1 MRFNEA
7 QQEAVDF
14 YQGPCLT
21 LAGPGS
27 GKTAVITHRTKNLI
41 EKYGVSPSEILVVT
55 FTKAAA
61 MEMKERFLSLTNQT
75 STTATFGTFH
85 AVFFTVLKYA
95 YHYRAENIIRDEQK
109 VVFIRN
115 LLRHFPID
123 YEDENECIQT
133 LLSEISGVK
142 NSNIPIE
149 HYYSSNFPEHTF
161 RDVFMNYQKMLQ
173 KNRLIDFDDM
183 LVYTYELFSQRKDI
197 LALWQKKF
205 RYILIDEFQDING
218 LQYEIIRMLAAPENN
233 LFVVGDDDQSI
244 YRFRQARPEIML
256 NFEKDY
262 ADAKRIVL
270 NYNYRSDGNI
280 VAAAGRLIAHNTGR
294 FAKDI
299 KVSNTQ
305 TISPGALGHSDEE
318 RTDNLVGV
326 LDGYFSQGAHHLNV
340 NVFGTEK
347 LIDAMEHPEK
357 PEYANFTIRVS
368 GYAVKFIDLTREQ
381 QMDVIARTC
390 HDRM

>member
-1 MRFNEA
+1 M
-7 QQEAVDF
+7 
-14 YQGPCLT
+14 
-21 LAGPGS
+21 
-27 GKTAVITHRTKNLI
+27 
-41 EKYGVSPSEILVVT
+41 
-55 FTKAAA
+55 
-61 MEMKERFLSLTNQT
+61 
-75 STTATFGTFH
+75 
-85 AVFFTVLKYA
+85 
-95 YHYRAENIIRDEQK
+95 
-109 VVFIRN
+109 VFIRN

-299 KVSNTQ
+299 KAFHPAKEAVVCKTYRTQREENLGLIHALKEYTAAGGDWSDAAVLFRTNTQ
-305 TISPGALGHSDEE
+305 PRLLMQQLMEYNIPFRTRDNIPNIYEHWIAKDMESYLRIAHGSRRRADFLQIMNGRTVILG
-318 RTDNLVGV
+318 
-326 LDGYFSQGAHHLNV
+326 
-340 NVFGTEK
+340 GTVWK
-347 LIDAMEHPEK
+347 RIP
-357 PEYANFTIRVS
+357 
-368 GYAVKFIDLTREQ
+368 
-381 QMDVIARTC
+381 
-390 HDRM
+390 

>member
-1 MRFNEA
+1 
-7 QQEAVDF
+7 
-14 YQGPCLT
+14 
-21 LAGPGS
+21 
-27 GKTAVITHRTKNLI
+27 
-41 EKYGVSPSEILVVT
+41 
-55 FTKAAA
+55 
-61 MEMKERFLSLTNQT
+61 
-75 STTATFGTFH
+75 
-85 AVFFTVLKYA
+85 
-95 YHYRAENIIRDEQK
+95 
-109 VVFIRN
+109 
-115 LLRHFPID
+115 
-123 YEDENECIQT
+123 
-133 LLSEISGVK
+133 
-142 NSNIPIE
+142 
-149 HYYSSNFPEHTF
+149 
-161 RDVFMNYQKMLQ
+161 MNYQKMLQ

-299 KVSNTQ
+299 K
-305 TISPGALGHSDEE
+305 A
-318 RTDNLVGV
+318 
-326 LDGYFSQGAHHLNV
+326 F
-340 NVFGTEK
+340 
-347 LIDAMEHPEK
+347 HP
-357 PEYANFTIRVS
+357 
-368 GYAVKFIDLTREQ
+368 
-381 QMDVIARTC
+381 ARK
-390 HDRM
+390 R